1 MWSVAPLA
9 VLGIGMMGLGFCLAR
24 RLPYVGQVTALT
36 IAGAWAAH
44 LALLFVLPSV
54 WPLSIWAAPGIEAGE
69 TTRTLLFRLD
79 PAAWWLGFVHLSVVF
94 AASLTG
100 FARKGGQRL
109 RIRMAALLL
118 AFVGLPVF
126 AANTLVTLVLA
137 WVGLDLVVLTVLL
150 LIARGEGLAM
160 QATRAVTVNALS
172 TLCLVLAAFDLASV
186 AAPSTLAAAAA
197 RPLAASLLTI
207 AMVLR
212 IGLFSLSSLVP
223 GDALSRP
230 GLSVVLRIVPAL
242 VTFGL
247 AFRLA
252 ELGVPAQAGPWL
264 AVLAAAVALI
274 GAVRVWNSVELRQS
288 LAGLVIVQGGVAV
301 GAVVAQAPFA
311 VSACAVTLGLGGAA
325 VYLSNGYDPARRW
338 LIIPAVVGAAA
349 FGALP
354 GTSGF
359 SAWHP
364 IVGGLVRVP
373 VWGWLTLISLWVA
386 QVLVMAGLARMLV
399 WPGEPLEGGVAVLPA
414 YLSGLGFPVLG
425 LLLAGLAGPWAAGF
439 VGGMTATGFAWDDP
453 TLYLALG
460 LIVLAVPPAYLL
472 WRSEEWVRSYLDPTL
487 SLVPLGWVAWL
498 WRPVRALG
506 IALSVALQGGSRILE
521 GDGALLLALA
531 VMLALSVV
539 FR

>member
-9 VLGIGMMGLGFCLAR
+9 VLGIGVMGLGLCLAR
-24 RLPYVGQVTALT
+24 RLPFAGQVTALT

-44 LALLFVLPSV
+44 LALLFVLPIE
-54 WPLSIWAAPGIEAGE
+54 WPLSVWVGPLTPGAAS
-69 TTRTLLFRLD
+69 TRTLLFRLD

-109 RIRMAALLL
+109 RIRTAALLL

-126 AANTLVTLVLA
+126 AANNLVTLVLA
-137 WVGLDLVVLTVLL
+137 WVGLDLVVLAVLL

-172 TLCLVLAAFDLASV
+172 TLCLVLAAFDLATV
-186 AAPSTLAAAAA
+186 AASSTLSAAAD
-197 RPLAASLLTI
+197 RPLAALLLTV

-223 GDALSRP
+223 GDAVSRP

-247 AFRLA
+247 AYRLA
-252 ELGVPAQAGPWL
+252 ELGFPAQTGPWL
-264 AVLAAAVALI
+264 TLLAGMVALV
-274 GAVRVWNSVELRQS
+274 GAVRVWSSVELRQS
-288 LAGLVIVQGGVAV
+288 LASLVIVQGGVVV

-311 VSACAVTLGLGGAA
+311 VLACAVTLGLGGAA

-338 LIIPAVVGAAA
+338 LSLPAVVGAAA

-364 IVGGLVRVP
+364 IVAGLVNVP
-373 VWGWLTLISLWVA
+373 VWGWLALASLWVA

-399 WPGEPLEGGVAVLPA
+399 WPGEPLEGGTVVLPA

-425 LLLAGLAGPWAAGF
+425 VLLSGLAGPWAAGF
-439 VGGMTATGFAWDDP
+439 VSGRLTTGLGLGDP
-453 TLYLALG
+453 TLFLALG
-460 LIVLAVPPAYLL
+460 LIVLAMPSAYLL
-472 WRSEEWVRSYLDPTL
+472 WRSEEWVRVYLDPAL
-487 SLVPLGWVAWL
+487 SLLPVGWVSWL
-498 WRPVRALG
+498 WRPIRGLG
-506 IALSVALQGGSRILE
+506 FGLAAGLEGGSRILE
-521 GDGALLLALA
+521 GDGAILLALA